1 MNYSNGSMWDKYDNA
16 INRVAELEAEN
27 DNLRS
32 ALKPFA
38 LLLADRHFIY
48 KDDAILPVNIMV
60 GWLRKADHIL
70 KGWEK

>member
-27 DNLRS
+27 ENLRS

-38 LLLADRHFIY
+38 LLLADRHSLY
-48 KDDAILPVNIMV
+48 KDNAILPVNIMV